1 MEGISVCFG
10 FIGNFFSSCKT
21 LLVALY
27 FLVKLQERK
36 LREVSHVS
44 ELQKEHIF
52 MGMCKQGD
60 FGLTGDE
67 APQDLWNLPN
77 PLNPPN
83 LGSWTI
89 PRTRHGQGRN

>member
-1 MEGISVCFG
+1 MFWFHREL
-10 FIGNFFSSCKT
+10 FSSCKT

-44 ELQKEHIF
+44 ELQKEQIF
-52 MGMCKQGD
+52 MVMGKRGA

-67 APQDLWNLPN
+67 APPDLWNLPN

-89 PRTRHGQGRN
+89 LKTQHEQERN

>member
-36 LREVSHVS
+36 LREVSHVL
-44 ELQKEHIF
+44 ELQKEQIF
-52 MGMCKQGD
+52 MVMGKRGAYGM
-60 FGLTGDE
+60 TGDE
-67 APQDLWNLPN
+67 APPDLWNLPN
-77 PLNPPN
+77 PPTP
-83 LGSWTI
+83 GSRTI
-89 PRTRHGQGRN
+89 PRTRHGKEL